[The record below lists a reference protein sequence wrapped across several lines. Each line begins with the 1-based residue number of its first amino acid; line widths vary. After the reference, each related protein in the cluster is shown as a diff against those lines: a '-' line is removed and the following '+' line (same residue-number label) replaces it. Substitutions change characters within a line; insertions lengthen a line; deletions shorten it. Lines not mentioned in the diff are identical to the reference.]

1 MPRRASPADQSPR
14 PDCLAEDLVR
24 DFGRGSE
31 LAGRAI
37 RALYA
42 TLGACRSARVEE
54 AFASWSQAAAC
65 SGAAAGGR
73 AAACW
78 SQLAA
83 CYGLPTE
90 GLHPERLLFVL
101 QTYYALVVRLLLAGF
116 LASLEGQPASIAPLG
131 PSHDSGLL
139 RRLFERLEGTTAAD
153 GSAAVPNVAGTRR
166 VPSAVSASMDGRHT
180 ACACYLAEFGWY
192 LDAWNPPV
200 AAALADLVDRLG
212 GYAREIV
219 AVEADG
225 PQDLFK
231 PLYQDLFVRRLRHAL
246 GEYYT
251 PDWLAE
257 SLLDQVGYQG
267 QPGRRLL
274 DPACGSGI
282 FLVAAIRRARACL
295 AARADVSREA
305 ACGEILDNIVGLDL
319 NPLAVLSARA
329 NYWIALG
336 DLAREAHDRTVPVY
350 RRDSILAVGE
360 EPESAGRPF
369 DVVVGNPPWIAWDDL
384 PDAYRQATK
393 PLWSRYGLFSL
404 SACEARHGGG
414 KKDLSMLMLYVAADR
429 YLKHGGRL
437 AMVVTQT
444 LFQTRGAGDGFR
456 RFRLG
461 QDGPE
466 LRLLRVDDLADLQPF
481 PGVANWTATL
491 LLEKGAATVYPVP
504 YVRWSAA
511 SGGRCEPVCGPV
523 GNALRGVPGVDDD
536 PNCVPRNATE
546 GVPYSSVSLSRFP
559 VAHPRWYQAEPI
571 DPGRAT
577 SPFFLRPQGLSA
589 PTRQLIGP
597 SDYEAHLGA
606 NSGGA
611 NAVFWVDVLGRCGA
625 GVKIRNMSRQGKREV
640 EAVEAIVEPELLYPL
655 LRWGDVA
662 RYRAVPSAHLLLVQ
676 DPQTRRGIDQRTLAS
691 RYPMT
696 YEYLKRFERLLVSRA
711 AYRRYQDGGP
721 FYAMYDVGPY
731 TLSAAKVVWR
741 RMDRQTNA
749 AVVEMLDDPRLGPRP
764 VIPQETCVLVACD
777 SADEAFYLCGLLNS
791 SLVNFLVVAH
801 SVRGGKG
808 FGTPAMLDVLR
819 LRRFD
824 PENPCHRELAVC
836 CRQAH
841 KPAGEES
848 ALAGLQRR
856 MDALAADLWGL
867 TAADVEIIAGK

>member
-1 MPRRASPADQSPR
+1 MADN
-14 PDCLAEDLVR
+14 LVR
-24 DFGRGSE
+24 DFGRKSQP
-31 LAGRAI
+31 AGPVI
-37 RALYA
+37 RALYV
-42 TLGACRSARVEE
+42 TLGACRCPQVEE

-65 SGAAAGGR
+65 SGAASGDR

-78 SQLAA
+78 PQFAA
-83 CYGLPTE
+83 CYGLPLE
-90 GLHPERLLFVL
+90 GLHPKRLLFVL
-101 QTYYALVVRLLLAGF
+101 QTYYVLIVRLLLAGF
-116 LASLEGQPASIAPLG
+116 LSSLEGQPALTAPSG
-131 PSHDSGLL
+131 RWRDSGPL
-139 RRLFERLEGTTAAD
+139 RRLFQRLEGREAAD
-153 GSAAVPNVAGTRR
+153 GSAAALDVAGTRR
-166 VPSAVSASMDGRHT
+166 VPSTVSASRDGRHM

-192 LDAWNPPV
+192 LDAWNTPL
-200 AAALADLVDRLG
+200 AAALAALIDRLS
-212 GYAREIV
+212 GYAREMV

-225 PQDLFK
+225 PRDLFK
-231 PLYQDLFVRRLRHAL
+231 PLYQDLFARRLRHAL

-267 QPGRRLL
+267 QSGRRLL
-274 DPACGSGI
+274 DPACGSGT
-282 FLVAAIRRARACL
+282 FLVAAVRRARARL
-295 AARADVSREA
+295 AARADLSPEA

-336 DLAREAHDRTVPVY
+336 ELARSACGRSVPVY
-350 RRDSILAVGE
+350 RRDSILAAGE
-360 EPESAGRPF
+360 EAEPAGRPF
-369 DVVVGNPPWIAWDDL
+369 DDVVGNPPWIAWDDL

-404 SACEARHGGG
+404 SASEARHGGG

-429 YLKHGGRL
+429 YLKDRGRL

-461 QDGPE
+461 QDGAE

-481 PGVANWTATL
+481 PGAANWTATL

-504 YVRWSAA
+504 YARWSASSAVEDEPIGSVHGRALNVAGTRRVRSADAA
-511 SGGRCEPVCGPV
+511 SRDGRHTACAC
-523 GNALRGVPGVDDD
+523 
-536 PNCVPRNATE
+536 
-546 GVPYSSVSLSRFP
+546 Y
-559 VAHPRWYQAEPI
+559 WYQAEPI
-571 DPGRAT
+571 DPDRPT

-597 SDYEAHLGA
+597 SDYQAHLGA

-611 NAVFWVDVLGRCGA
+611 NAVFWVEVLGHCGQ
-625 GVKIRNMSRQGKREV
+625 GVKIRNLASQGKRKV
-640 EAVEAIVEPELLYPL
+640 EAVEAVVEPDLLYPL

-662 RYRAVPSAHLLLVQ
+662 RYRANPSAHLLLVQ
-676 DPQTRRGIDQRTLAS
+676 DPQTRRGIDEPTLAG
-691 RYPMT
+691 RYPLT
-696 YEYLKRFERLLVSRA
+696 YQYLKRFEPLLVSRA
-711 AYRRYQDGGP
+711 AYRRYQNGGP

-749 AVVEMLDDPRLGPRP
+749 AVVEVLDGPRLGPRP

-777 SADEAFYLCGLLNS
+777 SAVEAYYLCGLLNS
-791 SLVNFLVVAH
+791 SLVNFLVIAH

-808 FGTPAMLDVLR
+808 FGSPAMLDVLR

-824 PENPCHRELAVC
+824 PENPCHQELAAC
-836 CRQAH
+836 CLQAH
-841 KPAGEES
+841 ELAGEES
-848 ALAGLQRR
+848 SLAVLQRR

-867 TAADVEIIAGK
+867 TAADAEIVDRELGRQAEGYASA

>member
-1 MPRRASPADQSPR
+1 
-14 PDCLAEDLVR
+14 LAEDLVR
-24 DFGRGSE
+24 DFGCGSQP
-31 LAGRAI
+31 AGRTI

-42 TLGACRSARVEE
+42 TLGACKNPRVEE
-54 AFASWSQAAAC
+54 VFASWSQAAAC

-73 AAACW
+73 AAAAW

-83 CYGLPTE
+83 CFGLPLE

-116 LASLEGQPASIAPLG
+116 LSSLEGQPALTVALG
-131 PSHDSGLL
+131 SSHGSRPL
-139 RRLFERLEGTTAAD
+139 RRLFERLEGSETAD
-153 GSAAVPNVAGTRR
+153 GSAALNVVGTRR
-166 VPSAVSASMDGRHT
+166 VPSPVSARMDGRQT
-180 ACACYLAEFGWY
+180 ACACSLAEFGWY
-192 LDAWNPPV
+192 LDAWNTPI
-200 AAALADLVDRLG
+200 AAVLAELVDRLG
-212 GYAREIV
+212 GYGREIV
-219 AVEADG
+219 AAEADG
-225 PQDLFK
+225 PRDLFK
-231 PLYQDLFVRRLRHAL
+231 PLYQDLFMRRLRHVL

-274 DPACGSGI
+274 DPACGSGT
-282 FLVAAIRRARACL
+282 FLVAAVRRARACL
-295 AARADVSREA
+295 AARGDVSREA

-336 DLAREAHDRTVPVY
+336 ELARDACGRTVPVY
-350 RRDSILAVGE
+350 RRDSILATGE
-360 EPESAGRPF
+360 EAEPAGRPF
-369 DVVVGNPPWIAWDDL
+369 DDVVGNPPWIAWDDL

-404 SACEARHGGG
+404 SAREARHGGG

-429 YLKHGGRL
+429 YLKDGGRL

-461 QDGPE
+461 EDGAG

-481 PGVANWTATL
+481 PGAANWTATL

-504 YVRWSAA
+504 YVRWSAS
-511 SGGRCEPVCGPV
+511 SGVDCEPVGTVHRSALNVAGTRRVPPADSASTCG
-523 GNALRGVPGVDDD
+523 RHT
-536 PNCVPRNATE
+536 PRAS
-546 GVPYSSVSLSRFP
+546 YL
-559 VAHPRWYQAEPI
+559 YQAEPI
-571 DPGRAT
+571 DPDRPT

-611 NAVFWVDVLGRCGA
+611 NAVYWLHVLGRCGQH
-625 GVKIRNMSRQGKREV
+625 VKICNMSGQGKREV
-640 EAVEAIVEPELLYPL
+640 EAVEAVVEPELLYPL

-662 RYRAVPSAHLLLVQ
+662 RYRANPSAHLLLVQ
-676 DPQTRRGIDQRTLAS
+676 DPQTRRGIDRQTLAG

-696 YEYLKRFERLLVSRA
+696 YQYLKRFERLLGSRA

-749 AVVEMLDDPRLGPRP
+749 AVVEMLDGPWLGPRP

-777 SADEAFYLCGLLNS
+777 SAVEAYYLCGLLNS
-791 SLVNFLVVAH
+791 SLVNFLVIAH

-808 FGTPAMLDVLR
+808 FGSPAMLDVLR

-824 PENPCHRELAVC
+824 PQNPCHRELAAC

-841 KPAGEES
+841 QMAGEKS
-848 ALAGLQRR
+848 ALADLQQR

-867 TAADVEIIAGK
+867 TAADAEVVQREVSRQVRKR

>member
-1 MPRRASPADQSPR
+1 MPRRASSAERTTRCGS
-14 PDCLAEDLVR
+14 LAEDLVR
-24 DFGRGSE
+24 DFGRGSQP
-31 LAGRAI
+31 AGQSI
-37 RALYA
+37 RTLYA
-42 TLGACRSARVEE
+42 TLEACKNARVEA
-54 AFASWSQAAAC
+54 AFASWSQAVAC
-65 SGAAAGGR
+65 SGAAAGDR
-73 AAACW
+73 AAAAW

-83 CYGLPTE
+83 CYGLPLE
-90 GLHPERLLFVL
+90 GLHPRRLLFVL

-116 LASLEGQPASIAPLG
+116 LSSLEGQPAWDASRG
-131 PSHDSGLL
+131 PSRESGPL
-139 RRLFERLEGTTAAD
+139 RRLFQRLEGREAAD
-153 GSAAVPNVAGTRR
+153 GSAASVPPDSAGL
-166 VPSAVSASMDGRHT
+166 D
-180 ACACYLAEFGWY
+180 WY
-192 LDAWNPPV
+192 LDAWDAPV
-200 AAALADLVDRLG
+200 AAVLAELVDRLG
-212 GYAREIV
+212 GYARQIA

-225 PQDLFK
+225 PRDLFK
-231 PLYQDLFVRRLRHAL
+231 PLYQDLFVRRLRHVL

-274 DPACGSGI
+274 DPACGSGT
-282 FLVAAIRRARACL
+282 FLVAAVRRARARL
-295 AARADVSREA
+295 ADGANVSPAA

-329 NYWIALG
+329 NYWMALG
-336 DLAREAHDRTVPVY
+336 ELAREAHGRTVPVY
-350 RRDSILAVGE
+350 RRDSILATDE
-360 EPESAGRPF
+360 EPGPAGRPF
-369 DVVVGNPPWIAWDDL
+369 DDVVGNPPWIAWDDL

-393 PLWSRYGLFSL
+393 PLWTRYGLFSL
-404 SACEARHGGG
+404 SASEARHGGG
-414 KKDLSMLMLYVAADR
+414 KKDLSMLMLYAAADR
-429 YLKHGGRL
+429 YLKDHGRL

-461 QDGPE
+461 ADGAF

-481 PGVANWTATL
+481 PGTANWTATL

-511 SGGRCEPVCGPV
+511 TKVAGTR
-523 GNALRGVPGVDDD
+523 RVPSFRTRRVRTTLAGTC
-536 PNCVPRNATE
+536 PQ
-546 GVPYSSVSLSRFP
+546 
-559 VAHPRWYQAEPI
+559 WYQAEPI
-571 DPGRAT
+571 DPGRPT
-577 SPFFLRPQGLSA
+577 SPFFLRPRGLSA

-597 SDYEAHLGA
+597 SDYQAHLGA

-611 NAVFWVDVLGRCGA
+611 NAVFWVEVLGRCGE
-625 GVKIRNMSRQGKREV
+625 GVKIRNLSRQGKREV
-640 EAVEAIVEPELLYPL
+640 EAVQAIVEPDLLYPL

-662 RYRAVPSAHLLLVQ
+662 RYRAEPSAHLLLAQ
-676 DPQTRRGIDQRTLAS
+676 DPQTRRGIDEPTLAG

-696 YEYLKRFERLLVSRA
+696 YQYLKRFERLLVSRA
-711 AYRRYQDGGP
+711 AYRRYQGGGP

-749 AVVEMLDDPRLGPRP
+749 AVVEVLDDPRLGPRP

-777 SADEAFYLCGLLNS
+777 TALEAYYLCGLLNS
-791 SLVNFLVVAH
+791 SLVNFLVIAH

-808 FGTPAMLDVLR
+808 FGSPAMLDVLR

-824 PENPCHRELAVC
+824 PEKTCHRELAAC

-841 KPAGEES
+841 ELAGQQS
-848 ALAGLQRR
+848 AMAGLQHR

-867 TAADVEIIAGK
+867 SAADAAIIHRELSR